1 MRLEGREPDLTFGL
15 GEAFMGKANG
25 QVTPQ
30 ALALFEETAELMPS
44 HPVARFYLG
53 VHAMQQGDN
62 DKAMATW
69 ENIIADA
76 KGDESWLPVIRSY
89 ISRLEEQDQ
98 LAKQASPDDPEQL
111 AMVSGMVASLEEK
124 LKDINK
130 GISTFQESSK
140 EDMQKQ
146 FASSNKV
153 IKEVTA
159 ELEKIK
165 GTNEQVLGFAN
176 QMKTLEKILGNQKQ
190 RGILGEIQLQNLLA
204 NVLPP
209 ELFQMEYHFENGEAV
224 DAIVRVGDFII
235 PIDAKFSLD
244 NYNKMVESSDKTEIA
259 ELEKKFKKDIA
270 LRIEETSK
278 YIRPNEKT
286 TDYAYMF
293 IPADGLYQDLLNS
306 RVGSLQINSKDLVD
320 YAYTKKVMIVSP
332 MSLFPMLQITVKAL
346 HNLKVEKS
354 IEDILKNI
362 DKLSNHLNA
371 YKDSH
376 DRLGKTISTVVNHY
390 NKSSN
395 EFKKIDKDVTKI
407 SGGTKSIDF
416 EPQLLDKPNINEE

>member
-1 MRLEGREPDLTFGL
+1 MEIYLLIIITVIVL
-15 GEAFMGKANG
+15 
-25 QVTPQ
+25 VTYFKKPEKSQ
-30 ALALFEETAELMPS
+30 NTLLQLNDALRKEIQEIRKEVSKNSEE
-44 HPVARFYLG
+44 
-53 VHAMQQGDN
+53 
-62 DKAMATW
+62 
-69 ENIIADA
+69 
-76 KGDESWLPVIRSY
+76 
-89 ISRLEEQDQ
+89 SRKEIEQ
-98 LAKQASPDDPEQL
+98 
-111 AMVSGMVASLEEK
+111 K
-124 LKDINK
+124 LNDINR
-130 GISTFQESSK
+130 GINSFQKNSK
-140 EDMQKQ
+140 EDMHKQ
-146 FASSNKV
+146 FSSSNKI
-153 IKEVTA
+153 IKEVTS

-165 GTNEQVLGFAN
+165 GTNEKVLGFAN
-176 QMKTLEKILGNQKQ
+176 QMRTLERILGNQKQ

-209 ELFQMEYHFENGEAV
+209 ELFQMEYNFKNGETV

-244 NYNKMVESSDKTEIA
+244 NYNKMIESSDQNEIY

-270 LRIEETSK
+270 QRIDETSK

-320 YAYTKKVMIVSP
+320 HAYSKKVMIVSP

-362 DKLSNHLNA
+362 QKLSNHLNS

-376 DRLGKTISTVVNHY
+376 DRLGKTISTAVNHY

-395 EFKKIDKDVTKI
+395 EFKKIDKDVTRI
-407 SGGTKSIDF
+407 SGNSIDF
-416 EPQLLDKPNINEE
+416 NTHYIEKPNINEE